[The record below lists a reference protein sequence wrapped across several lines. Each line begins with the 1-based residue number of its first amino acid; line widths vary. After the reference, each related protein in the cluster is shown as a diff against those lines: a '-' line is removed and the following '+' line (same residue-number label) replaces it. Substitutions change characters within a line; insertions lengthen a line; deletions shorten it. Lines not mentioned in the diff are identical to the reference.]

1 MFPLKIN
8 VCGIDQSAE
17 RFKIGY
23 FPRSIKPVTAD
34 QPQRNVDDKASMISI
49 RTCVVPLKDRST
61 YISVEYGILD
71 VQDGAF
77 VLRDVNG
84 VRTSI
89 PVAGLACI
97 MLGPGTTIT
106 HAAVSLAADVRCLL
120 IWTGEGGVRLYSAG
134 MPGGSRC
141 DRLLNQARAALI
153 PECRLE
159 VIRRMYQ
166 YRFEESLDPGLSVE
180 QMRGKEAA
188 RVKRIYAELSREYGV
203 EWNGRRYDAANW
215 RSADPI
221 NRCISSATSCLYGL
235 SEAAIL
241 IAGYSPAIGFVHTG
255 RPRSFVY
262 DVADLIKYETAVPV
276 AFKVASEQR
285 EDFET
290 HVRHECRE
298 MFARRHT
305 LESLVPLI
313 NSIFSGLEADD
324 VDGVVP
330 SPDFSSDEGRCYDG
344 SDYRERSEPSQG
356 EVVAMDVRI
365 ETRGVPGG
373 LQLQAS

>member
-1 MFPLKIN
+1 
-8 VCGIDQSAE
+8 
-17 RFKIGY
+17 
-23 FPRSIKPVTAD
+23 
-34 QPQRNVDDKASMISI
+34 MIPI
-49 RTCVVPLKDRST
+49 RTCVLPLKDRST
-61 YISVEYGILD
+61 CISVDCGTLD
-71 VQDGAF
+71 VEDGAF
-77 VLRDVNG
+77 VLRDLSG

-89 PVAGLACI
+89 PVACLACI

-120 IWTGEGGVRLYSAG
+120 IWPGESGVRLYSVG

-153 PECRLE
+153 PECRQE

-166 YRFEESLDPGLSVE
+166 YRFDESLDSGLSVE

-203 EWNGRRYDAANW
+203 KWNGRRYDASNW

-235 SEAAIL
+235 SEAAVL

-262 DVADLIKYETAVPV
+262 DVADLFKYETVVPV

-285 EDFET
+285 EDFEI
-290 HVRHECRE
+290 HVRHECRD
-298 MFARRHT
+298 MFAREHF
-305 LESLVPLI
+305 LESMVPTI
-313 NSIFSGLEADD
+313 NSMFHGLEADKI
-324 VDGVVP
+324 DGVVS
-330 SPDFSSDEGRCYDG
+330 SPDFSSNDGRCYDG
-344 SDYRERSEPSQG
+344 SDYRECSKPSQRK
-356 EVVAMDVRI
+356 VVAMDVRVK
-365 ETRGVPGG
+365 TRCVFGR
-373 LQLQAS
+373 L

>member
-1 MFPLKIN
+1 MWY
-8 VCGIDQSAE
+8 A
-17 RFKIGY
+17 
-23 FPRSIKPVTAD
+23 
-34 QPQRNVDDKASMISI
+34 DDKASMIPI

-61 YISVEYGILD
+61 YISVEYGVLD
-71 VQDGAF
+71 VEDGAF
-77 VLRDVNG
+77 VLKDING

-89 PVAGLACI
+89 PVASLACI
-97 MLGPGTTIT
+97 MLGPGTNIT
-106 HAAVSLAADVRCLL
+106 HAAVSLAADVHCLL
-120 IWTGEGGVRLYSAG
+120 IWTGENGVRLYSAG

-141 DRLLNQARAALI
+141 DRLLNQARAAIL

-166 YRFEESLDPGLSVE
+166 YRFDESLDPDLSVE

-188 RVKRIYAELSREYGV
+188 RVKRIYASLSQEYGV
-203 EWNGRRYDAANW
+203 NWNGRRYDASDW

-262 DVADLIKYETAVPV
+262 DVADLIKYETVVPM

-290 HVRHECRE
+290 HVRHECRD
-298 MFARRHT
+298 MFAREHT
-305 LESLVPLI
+305 LESMIPTI
-313 NSIFSGLEADD
+313 NSLFYGLEADGI
-324 VDGVVP
+324 DGVVS
-330 SPDFSSDEGRCYDG
+330 SPDFSSNEGRCYDG
-344 SDYRERSEPSQG
+344 SDY
-356 EVVAMDVRI
+356 
-365 ETRGVPGG
+365 
-373 LQLQAS
+373 